1 MRTPDGD
8 KIFAIL
14 RQHDGAANAI
24 TAPQICRELGWRKS
38 SQRTVRQIIA
48 DESALWEGWPVCG
61 IPGQGYFIAQ
71 SIEELMSYDNW
82 LGGLLVRASDKLS
95 AFRAAVRKMGI
106 RLPAHHKQAA

>member
-1 MRTPDGD
+1 MRTPEGD
-8 KIFAIL
+8 KIFAII
-14 RQHDGAANAI
+14 RQHDGAPNAI

-38 SQRTVRQIIA
+38 RQRTVRQIIS
-48 DESALWEGWPVCG
+48 DESALWEGWPVCA

-82 LGGLLVRASDKLS
+82 LADLLTRSCNKLN

-106 RLPAHHKQAA
+106 RLPDHHRKAA